1 MHPQE
6 GEIPISLMLLI
17 MRGPRYQHINSSIP
31 FVHEKANPGYFMSA
45 LYLLI
50 LPTSCL
56 SKPSAVPSGGMREI
70 QKYPHPYSGG
80 CVSVARSQYDS
91 AVSQH
96 YR

>member
-1 MHPQE
+1 
-6 GEIPISLMLLI
+6 
-17 MRGPRYQHINSSIP
+17 
-31 FVHEKANPGYFMSA
+31 MSA

-56 SKPSAVPSGGMREI
+56 SKLSAVPSGGMREI
-70 QKYPHPYSGG
+70 QKYPHLYSGV
-80 CVSVARSQYDS
+80 CVSGARSQYDS